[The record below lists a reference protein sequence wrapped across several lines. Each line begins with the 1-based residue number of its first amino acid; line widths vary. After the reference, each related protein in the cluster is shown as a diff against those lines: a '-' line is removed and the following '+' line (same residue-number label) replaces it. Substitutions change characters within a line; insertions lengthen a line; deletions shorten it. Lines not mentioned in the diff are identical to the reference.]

1 MPYAHVSYPLL
12 IMDANLAEI
21 KVLFPTLTDEELVI
35 AQENIDRYLLIAWKI
50 YESTQEE
57 STGLDRH
64 F

>member
-1 MPYAHVSYPLL
+1 
-12 IMDANLAEI
+12 MDANLAEI